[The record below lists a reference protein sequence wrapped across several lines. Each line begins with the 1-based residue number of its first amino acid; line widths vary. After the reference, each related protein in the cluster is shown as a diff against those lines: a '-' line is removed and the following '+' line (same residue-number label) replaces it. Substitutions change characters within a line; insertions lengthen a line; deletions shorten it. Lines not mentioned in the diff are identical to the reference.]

1 MPERNHP
8 AAATPPAGWHEAF
21 AALPL
26 EAPREDQW
34 PRIAAALPGARRPRR
49 VLPWAL
55 AAATACLAALPA
67 LQLLRQPAPQ
77 PEADTHVPAPTTSM
91 PAASGTVAIHQ
102 DPAPEPAPIAPTTSD
117 GPVQPA
123 STPPATVAATREPV
137 AKPAADL
144 RPLQEES
151 ARLERLLGSLAGT
164 QGGDGLQ
171 LALAASLQ
179 AEVAGIDDALARP
192 TLDDDARAGLWQQR
206 VEALRELASLAADQ
220 RWQALYGGDS
230 SAYALVQVY

>member
-8 AAATPPAGWHEAF
+8 TAAPPAGWHEAF

-26 EAPREDQW
+26 EAPREDKW

-55 AAATACLAALPA
+55 AAATASLAALPA
-67 LQLLRQPAPQ
+67 LQLLRQPASQ
-77 PEADTHVPAPTTSM
+77 PEADAHVPAPTTSM
-91 PAASGTVAIHQ
+91 PAAAGTVAIHQ
-102 DPAPEPAPIAPTTSD
+102 DPAPEPAPIAAKTPDAPAQTAPTT
-117 GPVQPA
+117 
-123 STPPATVAATREPV
+123 PATVAATREP
-137 AKPAADL
+137 AAMPAANL

-164 QGGDGLQ
+164 QGGDALQ

-179 AEVAGIDDALARP
+179 AQVAGIDDALARP
-192 TLDDDARAGLWQQR
+192 ALDEGARAGLWQQR

-230 SAYALVQVY
+230 SGYALVQVY